1 MRETKGALYLLVV
14 IFVGLIIVSP
24 CTSKGKD
31 INQVNNENKFTDN
44 NNIDNEK
51 DSNLVKRCSLSGWL
65 LTL

>member
-14 IFVGLIIVSP
+14 IFVGLIKVSP

-51 DSNLVKRCSLSGWL
+51 DSNLVKKMFP
-65 LTL
+65 